1 MMKETLSSLLS
12 VKISFLD
19 RKKWGNKGKPLP
31 APTVYQW
38 RQGWRHVGLPHVHLR
53 RGRKRENE
61 EGYEEKQT
69 YRPWIF
75 SPHSFVFSVPLKP

>member
-38 RQGWRHVGLPHVHLR
+38 RQGWGCRLASCAF
-53 RGRKRENE
+53 E
-61 EGYEEKQT
+61 EGEEEGE
-69 YRPWIF
+69 
-75 SPHSFVFSVPLKP
+75 